1 MKIELDYDPNTG
13 AIIDPGNS
21 AIIYN
26 QLGLERCA
34 VPQFKKLSAI
44 AEPIKP
50 SNTVSVSE
58 LKELK
63 DAGFTAHEIAELR
76 SSGVL

>member
-1 MKIELDYDPNTG
+1 MKIELDYDPSDGSITVPNGGQHIAYWT
-13 AIIDPGNS
+13 
-21 AIIYN
+21 
-26 QLGLERCA
+26 GLEHCEAGRT
-34 VPQFKKLSAI
+34 LSAI